1 MSTVKGIQ
9 HKSRPE
15 VRSGKL
21 GLIMIPSKQKTQE
34 YTPLRAQGEEVD
46 PLDPDVPV
54 VEEVLAIA
62 TSSPASSLSIMEEWP
77 EAGTPVLSQSLLNLT
92 QSLSQSLLETAFIDS
107 SLTGQS
113 SEGSSGQEGDI
124 GASSAFRDPEIS
136 LINILE
142 KRVGEL
148 VNFLIAKYK
157 SKEPVTKEEML
168 QSVLKEQKDYFS
180 AIFKNTCE
188 CMEVVF
194 GIEVKEVDPTSHSYM
209 LIEMVDLTYYR
220 KISDQG
226 MPKTGLLVFIL
237 GIIFL
242 EGNCASEEKIWE
254 MINMLDVHGKKEFM
268 SGECRKLITRELVQE
283 QYLEYQQVPNS
294 NPPLYE
300 LVWGPKSYAETS
312 KIKVLEFFS
321 KVSGNRPTSFSSL
334 YREAFREERER
345 SRSAGDATTVDS
357 ENSKSR
363 CFSCPE

>member
-1 MSTVKGIQ
+1 
-9 HKSRPE
+9 
-15 VRSGKL
+15 
-21 GLIMIPSKQKTQE
+21 LIMIPSKQKTQE

-54 VEEVLAIA
+54 VEEVRAIA

-92 QSLSQSLLETAFIDS
+92 QSLSQSLLETAFIES

-113 SEGSSGQEGDI
+113 SEGSSGQEGDV
-124 GASSAFRDPEIS
+124 GASSACRDPEVS
-136 LINILE
+136 HINILE

-157 SKEPVTKEEML
+157 TKEPVTKEEML

-220 KISDQG
+220 KMSDDQG

-237 GIIFL
+237 GIIFM

-254 MINMLDVHGKKEFM
+254 MMNMLDVHGKREFM
-268 SGECRKLITRELVQE
+268 SGDCRKLITRELVQE
-283 QYLEYQQVPNS
+283 KYLEYQQVPNS

-312 KIKVLEFFS
+312 KMKVLEFFS
-321 KVSGNRPTSFSSL
+321 KVSGNHPTSFSSL

-357 ENSKSR
+357 ETAQREIKS
-363 CFSCPE
+363 FK